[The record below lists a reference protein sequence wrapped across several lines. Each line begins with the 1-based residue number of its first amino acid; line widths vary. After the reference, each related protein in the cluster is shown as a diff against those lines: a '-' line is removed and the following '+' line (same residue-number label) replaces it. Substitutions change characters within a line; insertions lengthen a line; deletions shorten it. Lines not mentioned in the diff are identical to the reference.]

1 MNSWRGTRRRVL
13 KIMGRDGAR
22 PSILIVALLILD
34 LTGCAILS
42 PQQFTEPSNDW
53 QTRNGQL
60 MYRTAKTTLIG
71 EVFVRFSKNGDF
83 ELTFSKGP
91 GVTLLTLRQNSSFA
105 EAKGAL
111 ARRGWSG
118 PIEHAPKQLRGWLEL
133 RDKIIHAQDRPSL
146 RHVSGKETFL
156 LHF

>member
-1 MNSWRGTRRRVL
+1 
-13 KIMGRDGAR
+13 MGRDGVR
-22 PSILIVALLILD
+22 FSILIVALLILD

-42 PQQFTEPSNDW
+42 PHQFTEPSNDW

-91 GVTLLTLRQNSSFA
+91 GVTLLTLRQNNSFA

-111 ARRGWSG
+111 APRGWSG
-118 PIEHAPKQLRGWLEL
+118 PVESAPKQLRGWLEL
-133 RDKIIHAQDRPSL
+133 RDKIIHAQDRQSL
-146 RHVSGKETFL
+146 RHVRGKETFL
-156 LHF
+156 FHF